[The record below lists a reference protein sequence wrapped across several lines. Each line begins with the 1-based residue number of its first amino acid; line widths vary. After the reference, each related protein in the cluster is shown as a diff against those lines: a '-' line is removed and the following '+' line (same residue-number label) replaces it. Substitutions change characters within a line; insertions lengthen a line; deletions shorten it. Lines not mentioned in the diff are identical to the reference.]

1 MKKMINFLKEARA
14 ELRKVSWPSWEEVNR
29 STVVV
34 FAAVVLVTLFIY
46 LADEGISFILAKV
59 LG

>member
-1 MKKMINFLKEARA
+1 MKKMTNFLKEARA